1 MWIGTVDSASL
12 LCWGCSIC
20 NFFTVL
26 GCRQIDL
33 CYLANSIGA
42 NHANQHKNGDEED
55 LLKIPRRVGRVD
67 LKYDFFERSSY
78 PHSCI
83 GLHGLYQR
91 VVLHLICYRKKLA

>member
-67 LKYDFFERSSY
+67 LKYDFFLKG
-78 PHSCI
+78 PPTPILALVCTVCTN
-83 GLHGLYQR
+83 GLF
-91 VVLHLICYRKKLA
+91 CT

>member
-1 MWIGTVDSASL
+1 MRWFWARDVEQMLFVDAFGYLLNILSHMWIGSVDSASL

-42 NHANQHKNGDEED
+42 NHANQHKNGGEED
-55 LLKIPRRVGRVD
+55 LFK
-67 LKYDFFERSSY
+67 KYPGELER
-78 PHSCI
+78 
-83 GLHGLYQR
+83 
-91 VVLHLICYRKKLA
+91 LI